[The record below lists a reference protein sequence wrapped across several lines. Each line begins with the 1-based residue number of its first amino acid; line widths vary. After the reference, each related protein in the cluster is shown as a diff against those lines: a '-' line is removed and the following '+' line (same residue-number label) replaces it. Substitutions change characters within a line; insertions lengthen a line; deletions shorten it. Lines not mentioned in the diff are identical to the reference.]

1 MCSIKDLIDHT
12 IDEGNKL
19 FADTRFASTWV
30 IYHNALPQWWE
41 RSAQD
46 HIRERGFEHRQW
58 RARGATNAAIA
69 THYRNRL
76 MGDSPELMPLDS
88 SLFGDLINKVAW
100 LVVSTAGAGDEE
112 RYSMGTPDRAWR
124 TMVDAWEL
132 VPEARIRQDVGRFV
146 SALDAIIAADGAYVG
161 ALDLRNGHRR
171 EMQRL
176 VRGGG
181 LRQGNAA
188 ARAATEARVEAAI
201 RDTMAKWAGIS
212 AKLAK

>member
-1 MCSIKDLIDHT
+1 MCSIRDLIDHT

-30 IYHNALPQWWE
+30 IYHDALPQWWE
-41 RSAQD
+41 RSAQA

-58 RARGATNAAIA
+58 RARGATNAAVA
-69 THYRNRL
+69 THYRDRL

-100 LVVSTAGAGDEE
+100 LVVSTAGEGDEA
-112 RYSMGTPDRAWR
+112 YSMGTPNRAWR

-132 VPEARIRQDVGRFV
+132 VPEARIRQDVGRFR

-161 ALDLRNGHRR
+161 AMDLRNGHRR
-171 EMQRL
+171 AMQRL
-176 VRGGG
+176 VRGGA
-181 LRQGNAA
+181 LRQGNAV

-201 RDTMAKWAGIS
+201 QGTIAKWAGIS